1 MSLRLFI
8 AAPPGLVLHG
18 VKDAIDAADDIEVV
32 GEAQQWSGVLDG
44 IETSRPD
51 IILLDSGLPGAAFFY
66 TVDEIRRRY
75 PDTKLVVL
83 SDRSDEVYIYNVLQ
97 RGAAGYI
104 VKTVDP
110 RDLASALRQTAEGL
124 VYHALAY
131 RGADVAARS
140 AGLTARE
147 LTILKCV
154 ARGLS
159 NRAIATELHVTEQTV
174 KFHLTNVYRK
184 LGVHDRLG
192 AARYAFDYGIASPAG
207 DDDEP
212 AGA

>member
-1 MSLRLFI
+1 MSLRLFL

-18 VKDAIDAADDIEVV
+18 VKDAIGPADDIEIV
-32 GEAQQWSGVLDG
+32 GEAQNWSDVLDRLDA
-44 IETSRPD
+44 IPAD
-51 IILLDSGLPGAAFFY
+51 IVLLDSSLPGVAFFLAI
-66 TVDEIRRRY
+66 DEIKRQH
-75 PDTKLVVL
+75 PEAKLVVL

-97 RGAAGYI
+97 RGVAGYI
-104 VKTVDP
+104 IKTVDP

-131 RGADVAARS
+131 GGADAASRS
-140 AGLTARE
+140 VGLTTRE
-147 LTILKCV
+147 LTILKRV

-159 NRAIATELHVTEQTV
+159 NRTIAEELHVTEQTV

-207 DDDEP
+207 DDED
-212 AGA
+212 GV